1 MAQVIRLS
9 QNFEEMKK
17 VYYLCAAVAVLKY
30 LNDHADKSH
39 GQRLELHSD
48 GDGYW
53 LVGFDDGKPT
63 EEADEAERMDAE
75 NLYDH
80 LISTVMI
87 AAANQGKE
95 LEEINLDDAF
105 YSYVRSIELPVTFN
119 E

>member
-1 MAQVIRLS
+1 
-9 QNFEEMKK
+9 MKK
-17 VYYLCAAVAVLKY
+17 VYYLCAAMAVLKY

-53 LVGFDDGKPT
+53 LVGFDDDKPT
-63 EEADEAERMDAE
+63 EDTDEVERMDAE
-75 NLYDH
+75 KLYDH
-80 LISTVMI
+80 LISTVII
-87 AAANQGKE
+87 AAANRGKE

-105 YSYVRSIELPVTFN
+105 YSYVRSIELPVTFK